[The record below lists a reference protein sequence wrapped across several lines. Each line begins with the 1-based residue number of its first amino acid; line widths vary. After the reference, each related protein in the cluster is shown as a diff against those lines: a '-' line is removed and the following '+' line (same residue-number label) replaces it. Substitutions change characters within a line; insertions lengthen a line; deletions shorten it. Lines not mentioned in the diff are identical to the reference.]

1 MVHSPLWRCET
12 KKSVGVEI
20 HGANGYLPD
29 QFLQTNS
36 NNRTDEY
43 GGSIENRIRFVS
55 EVVDAVADAIGPER
69 TALRLSPWSTFQG
82 MRMPDPIPTFSFL
95 VGHLAK
101 RHPRLAYIHLVQP
114 RISAA
119 DDAEPVS
126 DGESNDFVRA
136 LWSPRPLILAGGFT
150 RETAL
155 HEAGNDDKNVLI
167 AMGRYYISNP
177 DLPRRWMN
185 ETKLTPYDRST
196 FYTKGAKG
204 YTDWVFSQE
213 VKL

>member
-1 MVHSPLWRCET
+1 M
-12 KKSVGVEI
+12 
-20 HGANGYLPD
+20 D
-29 QFLQTNS
+29 
-36 NNRTDEY
+36 
-43 GGSIENRIRFVS
+43 
-55 EVVDAVADAIGPER
+55 
-69 TALRLSPWSTFQG
+69 
-82 MRMPDPIPTFSFL
+82 DPIPQFEYFISQ
-95 VGHLAK
+95 LAK
-101 RHPRLAYIHLVQP
+101 LHSNLAYIHLIEP

-119 DDAEPVS
+119 DDPEPVS
-126 DGESNDFVRA
+126 DDESNDFVRA
-136 LWSPRPLILAGGFT
+136 LWSPRPLIHAGGFI

-155 HEAGNDDKNVLI
+155 REAAMGDKNVLI